1 MRRTDRLFELIQ
13 ILRDG
18 RLHTAR
24 DMADR
29 LEVSTRTLWRSAASN
44 SPRSSHCT
52 RSACTSRRCA
62 VRSATTCRSI
72 ASNCWHNACSAW
84 Q

>member
-29 LEVSTRTLWRSAASN
+29 LEDRTAELGRLSDDHAPVIQFSGADEIVRPQH
-44 SPRSSHCT
+44 PRNL
-52 RSACTSRRCA
+52 RVLPGSRDF
-62 VRSATTCRSI
+62 
-72 ASNCWHNACSAW
+72 H
-84 Q
+84 